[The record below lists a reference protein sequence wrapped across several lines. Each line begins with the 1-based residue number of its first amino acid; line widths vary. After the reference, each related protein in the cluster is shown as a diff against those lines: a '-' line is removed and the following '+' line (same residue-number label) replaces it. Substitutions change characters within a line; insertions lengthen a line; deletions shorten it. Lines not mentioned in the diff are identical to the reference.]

1 MRPLPETTF
10 ILDGR
15 ATLFRRPRTSLW
27 QVRFKVQGKYRHFST
42 GTDSLKQAK
51 EIAFELALDAWFKER
66 NNIPVITKNFKYVA
80 NLAIQELEQLLNS
93 NKAKV
98 TYHDYIGALKNYM
111 IPYLGKYTFDQINQD
126 LIKQFEEWRIFKM
139 RRKPSGSH
147 LNTHNAAMNRV
158 FAKAVELG
166 YVLKEQLP
174 QLRNNGVKTG
184 RRPDF
189 TYDEFVLLV
198 KYMRKWVK
206 TSRAGHT
213 SVVRKLLFNYVMILV
228 STGIRA
234 GTEAMNLKWKHV
246 RYFTAEG
253 EKFLAFNVN
262 GKTKHRELTV
272 GHRAA
277 RYLKR
282 IHQDSPRIRHLTF
295 DELIEQG
302 SEEYVF
308 RLDGKDKTTDF
319 GRMFKAVLQGSNLL
333 TDRRTDTERSLYSL
347 RHVYATMTLTNT
359 NISTYLLAKHMGTS
373 QLMIERHYGHVDMRK
388 KASEIA
394 RLGGI

>member
-1 MRPLPETTF
+1 M
-10 ILDGR
+10 
-15 ATLFRRPRTSLW
+15 W
-27 QVRFKVQGKYRHFST
+27 QVRFKIQGKYRQFST
-42 GTDSLKQAK
+42 GTDSLRQAK
-51 EIAFELALDAWFKER
+51 EIAFELAIDAWFKER
-66 NNIPVITKNFKYVA
+66 NNIPVVIRNFKYVA
-80 NLAIQELEQLLNS
+80 NLVIQELEQLLDSS
-93 NKAKV
+93 NGKV
-98 TYHDYIGALKNYM
+98 TYLDYIGALRGYM
-111 IPYLGKYTFDQINQD
+111 IPYFGKYTFDQINQD

-166 YVLKEQLP
+166 YVAKEQLP

-189 TYDEFVLLV
+189 TYDEFVQLV
-198 KYMRKWVK
+198 KFMRKWVK
-206 TSRAGHT
+206 ASRAGHT
-213 SVVRKLLFNYVMILV
+213 LVVRKLLFNYVMILV

-253 EKFLAFNVN
+253 QQFLSFNVS

-272 GHRAA
+272 GHRAV

-282 IHQDSPRIRHLTF
+282 IHKDNPAIAYLTF

-308 RLDGKDKTTDF
+308 RLGGRDKTTDF
-319 GRMFKAVLQGSNLL
+319 GRVFKGALQASNLL
-333 TDRRTDTERSLYSL
+333 IDKRTDTERSLYSL

>member
-1 MRPLPETTF
+1 MKPLPETTF

-15 ATLFRRPRTSLW
+15 ATLFKHPRSSLW
-27 QVRFKVQGKYRHFST
+27 QVRFKVEGKYRQFTT
-42 GTDSLKQAK
+42 GTDSLRQAK

-66 NNIPVITKNFKYVA
+66 NNIPVVIKNFKYVA
-80 NLAIQELEQLLNS
+80 NLVIQELEQLLET
-93 NKAKV
+93 NKGKV
-98 TYHDYIGALKNYM
+98 TFLDYIGALRGYM
-111 IPYLGKYTFDQINQD
+111 IPYFGKYTFDQITQD

-166 YVLKEQLP
+166 YVAKEQLP

-189 TYDEFVLLV
+189 TYDEFVQLV
-198 KYMRKWVK
+198 KFMRKWVK
-206 TSRAGHT
+206 ASRAGHT
-213 SVVRKLLFNYVMILV
+213 LVVRKLLFNYVMILV

-246 RYFTAEG
+246 RYFTTEG
-253 EKFLAFNVN
+253 QQFLSFNVS

-272 GHRAA
+272 GHRAV

-282 IHQDSPRIRHLTF
+282 IHKDNSAIAHLSF

-308 RLDGKDKTTDF
+308 RLGGRDKTTDF
-319 GRMFKAVLQGSNLL
+319 GRVFKGALQASNLL
-333 TDRRTDTERSLYSL
+333 IDKRTDTERSLYSL

>member
-1 MRPLPETTF
+1 M
-10 ILDGR
+10 
-15 ATLFRRPRTSLW
+15 W
-27 QVRFKVQGKYRHFST
+27 QVRFKIQGKYRQFST

-51 EIAFELALDAWFKER
+51 EVAFELALDSWLKER
-66 NNIPVITKNFKYVA
+66 NNIPLVIRNFKYVA
-80 NLAIQELEQLLNS
+80 NLTIKELQQLLDS
-93 NKAKV
+93 NKGKV
-98 TYHDYIGALKNYM
+98 TYKDYIWALQKYM

-126 LIKQFEEWRIFKM
+126 LIRQFEEWRIFKM

-158 FAKAVELG
+158 FNKAVDLG
-166 YVLKEQLP
+166 YIAREQLP
-174 QLRNNGVKTG
+174 QLGNRGVKTG

-189 TYDEFVLLV
+189 TYDEFVQLV
-198 KYMRKWVK
+198 KFMRKWVK
-206 TSRAGHT
+206 KSRAGQT
-213 SVVRKLLFNYVMILV
+213 KVVRKLLFNYVMILV

-246 RYFTAEG
+246 RYFMVEG
-253 EKFLAFNVN
+253 ERFLSFNVS

-272 GHRAA
+272 GYRAI

-282 IHQDSPRIRHLTF
+282 IHQDNPAIAHLSF

-302 SEEYVF
+302 SEEYLF
-308 RLDGKDKTTDF
+308 RLDGRDKTTDF
-319 GRMFKAVLQGSNLL
+319 GRVFKGALEASNLL
-333 TDRRTDTERSLYSL
+333 IDKRTDTKRSLYSL

-373 QLMIERHYGHVDMRK
+373 QQMIERHYGHVDMRK
-388 KASEIA
+388 KASEISKF
-394 RLGGI
+394 GGI

>member
-1 MRPLPETTF
+1 MKPLPETTF

-15 ATLFRRPRTSLW
+15 ATLFKRPHSNLW
-27 QVRFKVQGKYRHFST
+27 QVRFKVEGKYRHFST

-51 EIAFELALDAWFKER
+51 EIAFELALEAWFKER
-66 NNIPVITKNFKYVA
+66 NNIPIIIRNFKYVA
-80 NLAIQELEQLLNS
+80 NLVIQELQQQLDN
-93 NKAKV
+93 NKGKV
-98 TYHDYIGALKNYM
+98 TYKDYIWALRKYM
-111 IPYLGKYTFDQINQD
+111 IPYLGKYTFDQFNPE

-139 RRKPSGSH
+139 RRRPSGSH

-158 FAKAVELG
+158 FTKAVDLG
-166 YVLKEQLP
+166 YVVRDQLP
-174 QLRNNGVKTG
+174 QLGNRGIKTG

-189 TYDEFVLLV
+189 TYNEFVQLV
-198 KYMRKWVK
+198 KFMRKWVK
-206 TSRAGHT
+206 KSRAGQT
-213 SVVRKLLFNYVMILV
+213 KVVRKLLFNYVMILV

-246 RYFTAEG
+246 RYFMVDG
-253 EKFLAFNVN
+253 EQFISFNVS
-262 GKTKHRELTV
+262 GKTNHRELTV
-272 GHRAA
+272 GYRAI

-282 IHQDSPRIRHLTF
+282 IHKDNPAIAHLSF

-302 SEEYVF
+302 SEEYLF
-308 RLDGKDKTTDF
+308 RLDGRDKTTDF
-319 GRMFKAVLQGSNLL
+319 GRVFKGALQASNLL
-333 TDRRTDTERSLYSL
+333 VDKRTDTKRSLYSL

-388 KASEIA
+388 KALEIA

>member
-1 MRPLPETTF
+1 
-10 ILDGR
+10 
-15 ATLFRRPRTSLW
+15 
-27 QVRFKVQGKYRHFST
+27 
-42 GTDSLKQAK
+42 
-51 EIAFELALDAWFKER
+51 
-66 NNIPVITKNFKYVA
+66 
-80 NLAIQELEQLLNS
+80 
-93 NKAKV
+93 
-98 TYHDYIGALKNYM
+98 
-111 IPYLGKYTFDQINQD
+111 
-126 LIKQFEEWRIFKM
+126 
-139 RRKPSGSH
+139 
-147 LNTHNAAMNRV
+147 
-158 FAKAVELG
+158 
-166 YVLKEQLP
+166 
-174 QLRNNGVKTG
+174 
-184 RRPDF
+184 
-189 TYDEFVLLV
+189 
-198 KYMRKWVK
+198 
-206 TSRAGHT
+206 
-213 SVVRKLLFNYVMILV
+213 MILV

-272 GHRAA
+272 GYRAA

-302 SEEYVF
+302 SDEYVF

-319 GRMFKAVLQGSNLL
+319 GRMFKGVLQGSSLL

>member
-1 MRPLPETTF
+1 M
-10 ILDGR
+10 
-15 ATLFRRPRTSLW
+15 
-27 QVRFKVQGKYRHFST
+27 RFKVEGKYRHFST

-51 EIAFELALDAWFKER
+51 EIAFELALEAWFKER
-66 NNIPVITKNFKYVA
+66 NNIPIIIRNFKYVA
-80 NLAIQELEQLLNS
+80 NLVIQELQQQLDN
-93 NKAKV
+93 NKGKV
-98 TYHDYIGALKNYM
+98 TYKDYIWALRKYM
-111 IPYLGKYTFDQINQD
+111 IPYLGKYTFDQFNPE

-139 RRKPSGSH
+139 RRRPSGSH

-158 FAKAVELG
+158 FTKAVDLG
-166 YVLKEQLP
+166 YVVRDQLP
-174 QLRNNGVKTG
+174 QLGNRGIKTG

-189 TYDEFVLLV
+189 TYNEFVQLV
-198 KYMRKWVK
+198 KFMRKWVK
-206 TSRAGHT
+206 KSRAGQT
-213 SVVRKLLFNYVMILV
+213 KVVRKLLFNYVMILV

-246 RYFTAEG
+246 RYFMVDG
-253 EKFLAFNVN
+253 EQFISFNVS
-262 GKTKHRELTV
+262 GKTNHRELTV
-272 GHRAA
+272 GYRAI

-282 IHQDSPRIRHLTF
+282 IHKDNPAIAHLSF

-302 SEEYVF
+302 SEEYLF
-308 RLDGKDKTTDF
+308 RLDGRDKTTDF
-319 GRMFKAVLQGSNLL
+319 GRVFKGALQASNLL
-333 TDRRTDTERSLYSL
+333 VDKRTDTKRSLYSL

-388 KASEIA
+388 KALEIA

>member
-1 MRPLPETTF
+1 MKPLPETTF

-15 ATLFRRPRTSLW
+15 ATLFKRAHSNLW
-27 QVRFKVQGKYRHFST
+27 QVRFKVEGRYRHFST

-51 EIAFELALDAWFKER
+51 EIAFELALEAWFKER
-66 NNIPVITKNFKYVA
+66 NNIPIIIRNFKYVA
-80 NLAIQELEQLLNS
+80 NLVIQELQQQLDN
-93 NKAKV
+93 NKGKV
-98 TYHDYIGALKNYM
+98 TYKDYIWALRKYM
-111 IPYLGKYTFDQINQD
+111 IPYLGKYTFDQFNPE

-139 RRKPSGSH
+139 RRRPSGSH

-158 FAKAVELG
+158 FTKAVDLG
-166 YVLKEQLP
+166 YIAREQLP
-174 QLRNNGVKTG
+174 QLGTRGVKTG

-189 TYDEFVLLV
+189 TYDEFVQLV
-198 KYMRKWVK
+198 KFMRKWVK
-206 TSRAGHT
+206 KSRAGQT
-213 SVVRKLLFNYVMILV
+213 KVVRKLLFNYVMILV

-246 RYFTAEG
+246 RYFMVDG
-253 EKFLAFNVN
+253 EQFISFNVS
-262 GKTKHRELTV
+262 GKTNHRELTV
-272 GHRAA
+272 GYRAI

-282 IHQDSPRIRHLTF
+282 IHKDNPAIAHLSF

-302 SEEYVF
+302 SEEYLF
-308 RLDGKDKTTDF
+308 RLDGRDKTTDF
-319 GRMFKAVLQGSNLL
+319 GRVFKGALQASNLL
-333 TDRRTDTERSLYSL
+333 IDRRTDTKRSLYSL

-388 KASEIA
+388 KALEIA